1 MVQVH
6 GIVGACV
13 LSVPTLGY
21 GTVIRRAALGG
32 PGVYTFE
39 GAGSLTL
46 CVDDVCTTLGVAPC
60 LCRWS

>member
-1 MVQVH
+1 MVV
-6 GIVGACV
+6 ACV
-13 LSVPTLGY
+13 LSVPTLGD

-46 CVDDVCTTLGVAPC
+46 CVDDMCATFGGDLG
-60 LCRWS
+60 LDGRH